1 MSVILFSTNSDIVDE
16 INISFISLFKVEVFK
31 NIDLEYII
39 KNKNQISL
47 LIIDT
52 STFPLKRY
60 NFNDLELKFDFPII
74 FIGNNQKKLVNSFK
88 NYISDFVDFPLSDIH
103 KNRIKNYYII
113 YTNKLK
119 NTEIESINL
128 EKEKIYNAHK
138 NQLDNMVK
146 LNFSGENLFKSIF
159 ELDKKKYKVWT
170 IFELKFNE
178 IFPSFYQ
185 NIYKINES
193 ITQNEMRILSCLK
206 VNLSYNEISEFSG
219 ISPKA
224 VHQAIYR
231 LKKKLSINSK
241 NGLIELVRNI

>member
-74 FIGNNQKKLVNSFK
+74 FIGNNQKKLVKSFK

-146 LNFSGENLFKSIF
+146 VNFSGENLFKSIF

>member
-146 LNFSGENLFKSIF
+146 VNFSGENLFKSIF